1 MTPIAPMRTTFSS
14 YDSVTLRQRTTQP
27 FLIPPQPEDDRLSS
41 SRIRVHLSIEDPELR
56 SAVHAL
62 FANMDRFEVITGS
75 MRFSAGARVRVG
87 YLDADRAAGV
97 PTDGTPIVLIGPD
110 MRDETLLAAIRSG
123 AWALVSE
130 LSSGGELA
138 SAVQQTANGDCPI
151 LRNVA
156 GRPAAAMEL
165 IKQLSR
171 PEPMTAQQKST
182 APCPLTGG
190 EVGILRLVAEGQKTQ
205 GIASVLGLQE
215 QTIKNRLAGIYN
227 KLGPRSRAGAVAEA
241 QRRGWL

>member
-1 MTPIAPMRTTFSS
+1 
-14 YDSVTLRQRTTQP
+14 
-27 FLIPPQPEDDRLSS
+27 LIPPQPEDGSLSS
-41 SRIRVHLSIEDPELR
+41 SRIRVHLAIDDPELR

-62 FANMDRFEVITGS
+62 FVNMDRFEVITGS
-75 MRFSAGARVRVG
+75 PRFSAGARVRVG
-87 YLDADRAAGV
+87 YLDASRAASV
-97 PTDGTPIVLIGPD
+97 PADGTPIVLIGPD
-110 MRDETLLAAIRSG
+110 MRDETILAAIRAG

-138 SAVQQTANGDCPI
+138 MAVQQAANGDCPI

-156 GRPAAAMEL
+156 SRPAAAMAL

-171 PEPMTAQQKST
+171 PEPISASKKPS
-182 APCPLTGG
+182 APCPLTDS
-190 EVGILRLVAEGQKTQ
+190 EVGILRMVATGQNTRR
-205 GIASVLGLQE
+205 IADEMGFQE
-215 QTIKNRLAGIYN
+215 QTIKNRIAGIFN